1 MATAHHPEAPM
12 SRTILGSLAVSLTL
26 ALAAPA
32 LAASPPAKAAPAAA
46 SKVPPIVYRQRTLA
60 NGLQVYTSLDRTT
73 PNVTVQVWYGVGSK
87 DDPQGRSGFA
97 HLFEHMMFKAT
108 RDLPAESFDRLTE
121 DVGGLNNA
129 STFDDFTNYYEVVPA
144 NHLERLIW
152 AEGERMGSLVIDEAN
167 FKSER
172 DVVKEELRQ
181 RVLASPYGRLFS
193 LYLPQATYQTHPYH
207 RPGIGSIEELD
218 AATIDDV
225 RAFHEAYYRPD
236 NAALI
241 VVGNFDEAKLD
252 AWVDK
257 YLGPLKAPAQPIRR
271 VTAVEPKRTHPG
283 VFEGYGP
290 NVPLPAVAITWL
302 GAKASDPDAPALK
315 VLDAIL
321 SAGKSSR
328 LYDSLV
334 YDKQIAAQINSNADL
349 PAHPGNFMVSAIMA
363 SGHTLAEGEAAL
375 LAQVKRVREAPP
387 TAAEMAAAKNQ
398 LIAGKLRER
407 ETIDGRG
414 FALGYALRINGDAAE
429 ANSELAELQAV
440 TAADVQRVAQKY
452 LDPNLRMTIRYRPE
466 SERPKGEVAAAE
478 PTPPK
483 MVTTYTG
490 PVFSLAPEAQ
500 RQAPPPVSAPVAPV
514 LPKPAEKTLANGLKV
529 IVARS
534 SDLPL
539 VGADL
544 TIKTGGWADPAGLAG
559 AAGMTADMLTEGTK
573 TRSARDIAQ
582 QIEALGATLESGA
595 SLEASSVT
603 LNVMPD
609 KLDTAMGIMADVV
622 RNPAFAPEELDRQR
636 AQSLDGLRV
645 AYQSPGQL
653 SAYAAAPVVF
663 AGTAFGHVATGTPA
677 SLAKL
682 KPADLAAIH
691 RTWFRPDNAI
701 LVLTGDITAE
711 QGFALAEKAF
721 GGWAKP
727 AAPMPAVPAIVP
739 QAKPRSIAIDLPGT
753 GQAAVNLAKSG
764 IPRSDPDY
772 YSGIVANTLLGG
784 GYSSR
789 LNLEIRV
796 KRGLSYGASSNL
808 SANRSTGSFRA
819 AAQTKNETAAQVM
832 DLIVEQMTSMAAT
845 PASADELTA
854 RKSNLVGGY
863 GRRLATAG
871 GLADILGNL
880 ALYGVPLDEITRY
893 TTRVEAVTPGQVQA
907 FAARVMD
914 PAKASLIVAG
924 DAKTFAA
931 ALKAKRPDLEVIP
944 ADQLD
949 LDSPTLRKAPK

>member
-1 MATAHHPEAPM
+1 MIRQAASTLAI
-12 SRTILGSLAVSLTL
+12 TIALAV
-26 ALAAPA
+26 AAPA
-32 LAASPPAKAAPAAA
+32 PAAPPHKAAPVQASPRAA
-46 SKVPPIVYRQRTLA
+46 SKVPPIVYKERTLP
-60 NGLQVYTSLDRTT
+60 NGLKVYTSLDRGT

-108 RDLPAESFDRLTE
+108 KDLPAESFDRLTE

-129 STFDDFTNYYEVVPA
+129 STADDYTNYYEVVPA
-144 NHLERLIW
+144 SHLEQLVW

-193 LYLPQATYQTHPYH
+193 LYLPQATYLTHPYH

-241 VVGNFDEAKLD
+241 VVGNFDEGQLN
-252 AWVDK
+252 AWIDK
-257 YLGPLKAPAQPIRR
+257 YMAPLKNPAQPIKR
-271 VTAVEPKRTHPG
+271 VTAVEPARKGPG
-283 VFEGYGP
+283 VYEGYGP

-321 SAGKSSR
+321 SGGKSSR

-334 YDKQIAAQINSNADL
+334 YDKQIAAEIYSNADL
-349 PAHPGNFMVSAIMA
+349 PAQPGNFAVGAILA
-363 SGHTLAEGEAAL
+363 SGHTIAEGEAAL
-375 LAQVKRVREAPP
+375 LAQVKRMRDAPP
-387 TAAEMAAAKNQ
+387 TPAELAEAKNE
-398 LIAGKLRER
+398 LVAGKLRER

-414 FALGYALRINGDAAE
+414 FALGYALRIDGDAAK
-429 ANSELAELQAV
+429 ANTELADLQAV
-440 TAADVQRVAQKY
+440 TAADVQRAAKKY
-452 LDPNLRMTIRYRPE
+452 LDPQLRMTIRYRPE
-466 SERPKGEVAAAE
+466 SERPKGEAAPAA

-483 MVTTYTG
+483 MVTAYTG
-490 PVFSLAPEAQ
+490 PVFALAPEAE
-500 RQAPPPVSAPVAPV
+500 RQKPPPVGTPIAPI
-514 LPKPAEKTLANGLKV
+514 LPKPAEKTLANGLRV
-529 IVARS
+529 IVAHS

-539 VGADL
+539 VTADL
-544 TIKTGGWADPAGLAG
+544 TIRTGGWADPAGLSG
-559 AAGMTADMLTEGTK
+559 VAGMTAGMLTEGTK
-573 TRSARDIAQ
+573 TRSARDIARQ
-582 QIEALGATLESGA
+582 TEALGAVLESGA

-609 KLDTAMGIMADVV
+609 KLSTAMGIMADVA
-622 RNPAFAPEELDRQR
+622 RNPAFAGEELDRQKS
-636 AQSLDGLRV
+636 QTLDGLRV
-645 AYQSPGQL
+645 AYQEPGQI
-653 SAYAAAPVVF
+653 SAYAAAPIVF
-663 AGTAFGHVATGTPA
+663 AGTPFGHVATGTPA
-677 SLAKL
+677 SIARL
-682 KPADLAAIH
+682 KPADLAALH
-691 RTWFRPDNAI
+691 GAWYRPDNAV
-701 LVLTGDITAE
+701 LVMTGDITPE
-711 QGFALAEKAF
+711 QGFALAEKTF

-727 AAPMPAVPAIVP
+727 ATPMPAPPAIKP
-739 QAKPRSIAIDLPGT
+739 QAKPRAIAIDLPGT

-808 SANRSTGSFRA
+808 SANRTTGSFRA
-819 AAQTKNETAAQVM
+819 AAQTKNETAAQVL
-832 DLIVEQMTSMAAT
+832 DLIVEQMTSLGTT

-854 RKSNLVGGY
+854 RKANLVGSY
-863 GRRLATAG
+863 GRRLATTG
-871 GLADILGNL
+871 GLADTLGNL

-893 TTRVEAVTPGQVQA
+893 TTRVEAVTPAQVQT

-914 PAKASLIVAG
+914 PAKASVIVAG
-924 DAKTFAA
+924 DVKTFGA

-944 ADQLD
+944 VDQLD
-949 LDSPTLRKAPK
+949 LDSPTLRKAGQ

>member
-1 MATAHHPEAPM
+1 M
-12 SRTILGSLAVSLTL
+12 SRTILGVLAVSLTL

-32 LAASPPAKAAPAAA
+32 PAASPHHAKEGPAAKV
-46 SKVPPIVYRQRTLA
+46 SVVPPIVYRQRTLA

-108 RDLPAESFDRLTE
+108 KDLPAESFDRLTE

-152 AEGERMGSLVIDEAN
+152 AEGERMGSLVIDDAN

-193 LYLPQATYQTHPYH
+193 LYVPQATYRIHPYR

-241 VVGNFDEAKLD
+241 VVGNFDEAQLT
-252 AWVDK
+252 AWIDE
-257 YLGPLKAPAQPIRR
+257 YLAGLKNPSQPIRR
-271 VTAVEPKRTHPG
+271 VTAVEPRRTHPG
-283 VFEGYGP
+283 VYEGYGP

-315 VLDAIL
+315 MLDAIL

-334 YDKQIAAQINSNADL
+334 YEKQIAAEVNSNADL
-349 PAHPGNFMVSAIMA
+349 PAQLGSFMVSAIMA
-363 SGHTLAEGEAAL
+363 SGHSLAKGEAAL
-375 LAQVKRVREAPP
+375 LAEVKRLGDTPP
-387 TAAEMAAAKNQ
+387 SAAELAAAKNQ

-414 FALGYALRINGDAAE
+414 FALGYALRINGDAAK
-429 ANSELAELQAV
+429 ANTELADLQAV
-440 TAADVQRVAQKY
+440 TAADVQRVAKTY

-466 SERPKGEVAAAE
+466 SERPKGEAA
-478 PTPPK
+478 PTAPAPPK
-483 MVTTYTG
+483 MVTAYTG
-490 PVFSLAPEAQ
+490 PVFALAPDGQ
-500 RQAPPPVSAPVAPV
+500 RQRPPPVSAPVAPV
-514 LPKPAEKTLANGLKV
+514 LPRPAEKTLANGLRV

-539 VGADL
+539 VAADL
-544 TIKTGGWADPAGLAG
+544 TIKTGGWADPKGLAG
-559 AAGMTADMLTEGTK
+559 AAGMTADMLTAGTR

-582 QIEALGATLESGA
+582 QTEALGATLESGA

-609 KLDTAMGIMADVV
+609 KLDKAMAIMADMV
-622 RNPAFAPEELDRQR
+622 RNPAFAAQELERQR

-645 AYQSPGQL
+645 AYQEPGQI

-663 AGTAFGHVATGTPA
+663 AGTAFGHVATGTPG

-682 KPADLAAIH
+682 KPADLAALH
-691 RTWFRPDNAI
+691 KTWFRPDNAI

-711 QGFALAEKAF
+711 QGFALAEKSF
-721 GGWAKP
+721 GGWARP
-727 AAPMPAVPAIVP
+727 VAPMPAVPTII
-739 QAKPRSIAIDLPGT
+739 PRARPRAIAIDLPGT

-764 IPRSDPDY
+764 IARSDPDY

-808 SANRSTGSFRA
+808 AANRSSGSFRA
-819 AAQTKNETAAQVM
+819 AAQTKNETAVQVM
-832 DLIVEQMTSMAAT
+832 DLIVEQMTSLAAA
-845 PASADELTA
+845 PASPDELTA
-854 RKSNLVGGY
+854 RKSNLVGSY
-863 GRRLATAG
+863 GRRLATTN

-880 ALYGVPLDEITRY
+880 ALYGVPLGEITRY
-893 TTRVEAVTPGQVQA
+893 TTRVEAVSPAQVRA

-914 PAKASLIVAG
+914 PAKASVIVAG
-924 DAKTFAA
+924 DAKTFGA

-944 ADQLD
+944 VSELD
-949 LDSPTLRKAPK
+949 LDSPTLRKTVK

>member
-1 MATAHHPEAPM
+1 MIRQAASLLAV
-12 SRTILGSLAVSLTL
+12 ILSLALV
-26 ALAAPA
+26 
-32 LAASPPAKAAPAAA
+32 APAAA
-46 SKVPPIVYRQRTLA
+46 APAKPHAAPAHRPAASEVPPIVYKQRTLA
-60 NGLQVYTSLDRTT
+60 NGLQVYESLDRTT

-108 RDLPAESFDRLTE
+108 KDLPAESFDRLTE

-152 AEGERMGSLVIDEAN
+152 AEAERIGSLVIDDAN

-181 RVLASPYGRLFS
+181 RVLASPYGRLFT
-193 LYLPQATYQTHPYH
+193 LYVPQATYTTHPYH

-225 RAFHEAYYRPD
+225 RSFHEAYYRPD

-241 VVGNFDEAKLD
+241 VVGNFDEAQLN
-252 AWVDK
+252 AWIDK
-257 YLGPLKAPAQPIRR
+257 YLAPLKNPAKPVQR
-271 VTAVEPKRTHPG
+271 VTAVEPARTHAG
-283 VFEGYGP
+283 VYDGYGP
-290 NVPLPAVAITWL
+290 NVPLPALAISWL
-302 GAKASDPDAPALK
+302 GVKASDPDAPALK

-334 YDKQIAAQINSNADL
+334 YDKQIAAEVYSNADL
-349 PAHPGNFMVSAIMA
+349 PAQPGSFVVGAVMA
-363 SGHTLAEGEAAL
+363 SGHTIAEGERAL
-375 LAQVKRVREAPP
+375 LAQVQTLRDAPP
-387 TAAEMAAAKNQ
+387 TKAELDEAKNE

-414 FALGYALRINGDAAE
+414 FALGYALRINGDAAK
-429 ANSELAELQAV
+429 ANTELADLQAV
-440 TAADVQRVAQKY
+440 TAADVQRVAKKY

-466 SERPKGEVAAAE
+466 SERPKGEAAA
-478 PTPPK
+478 TPPAPPK
-483 MVTTYTG
+483 IATAYTG
-490 PVFSLAPEAQ
+490 PVYALAPEGQ
-500 RQAPPPVSAPVAPV
+500 RQKPPPVAAPVAPV
-514 LPKPAEKTLANGLKV
+514 LPKPAEKTLANGLRV

-534 SDLPL
+534 SSLPL
-539 VGADL
+539 VTADL

-559 AAGMTADMLTEGTK
+559 AFGMTADMLTEGTK
-573 TRSARDIAQ
+573 TRSARDIARQ
-582 QIEALGATLESGA
+582 TEALGATLESGA

-609 KLDTAMGIMADVV
+609 KLDQAMAIMGDVA
-622 RNPAFAPEELDRQR
+622 RNPAFAAEELERQR

-645 AYQSPGQL
+645 AYQEPGQV
-653 SAYAAAPVVF
+653 SAFAAAPVVF
-663 AGTAFGHVATGTPA
+663 AGTPYGHVSTGTPA
-677 SLAKL
+677 SIAKL
-682 KPADLAAIH
+682 KPADLAALH
-691 RTWFRPDNAI
+691 KAWFRPDNAI

-711 QGFALAEKAF
+711 QGFALAQKTF

-727 AAPMPAVPAIVP
+727 ATPMPAIPAISP
-739 QAKPRSIAIDLPGT
+739 QARPRALLIDLPGA
-753 GQAAVNLAKSG
+753 GQAAVNLAKPG

-772 YSGIVANTLLGG
+772 YPGIVANTLLGG

-796 KRGLSYGASSNL
+796 KRGLSYGASSSL
-808 SANRSTGSFRA
+808 SANRTTGSFRA
-819 AAQTKNETAAQVM
+819 SAQTKNETAPQVL
-832 DLIVEQMTSMAAT
+832 DLIVEQMASLGAA

-863 GRRLATAG
+863 GRRLATTG

-893 TTRVEAVTPGQVQA
+893 TARVEAVTPAQVQA
-907 FAARVMD
+907 FSARVLD
-914 PAKASLIVAG
+914 PAKASVIVAG
-924 DAKTFAA
+924 DAKTFGA
-931 ALKAKRPDLEVIP
+931 ALKAKRPDVEVIP
-944 ADQLD
+944 VDQLD
-949 LDSPTLRKAPK
+949 LDSPTLRK